1 MKHIIGITIAAVA
14 VAAFIIGTA
23 STSFAGASKKQSE
36 QIQQSGETVE
46 QKPGQP
52 LYFDPEKARGK
63 GIDDSAPYSD
73 PRYGKEG
80 EAAGGGAYRGTPGKT
95 EDTGEVQV
103 IEGPVRYERV
113 ED

>member
-1 MKHIIGITIAAVA
+1 MKHIVGIAIAAIAVIALVIA
-14 VAAFIIGTA
+14 VASI
-23 STSFAGASKKQSE
+23 SSAGASKKQSE
-36 QIQQSGETVE
+36 QAQQSGESVE

-63 GIDDSAPYSD
+63 GVDDSAPYSD
-73 PRYGKEG
+73 PRYGEET
-80 EAAGGGAYRGTPGKT
+80 EAAGGGGYRGPAGQT
-95 EDTGEVQV
+95 EDPGEVKV